1 MAKNSK
7 FVKLDKDVLL
17 EYIYDDGNLISDSYN
32 VLVDSRDR
40 RQSYIA
46 GPSSITGNTI
56 GNQLFKVDSVTQ
68 KYAKVNPSYY
78 SFLQLKEYSSGIP
91 VRHDTIKI
99 HIPINW
105 TFGEYLGFYIKVY
118 GFDTINTRTF
128 DISNFYFDMT
138 DVSQQYL
145 LNFTSPPLLFQ
156 EKLWGKNITINIPSL
171 SYISSQKTNNV
182 PKENSIN
189 ANLTNGA
196 GLNITSPVF
205 IDFQFVNNIQT
216 VNGVTTYILSTKTT
230 TTVPQTPEFER
241 LGLVVAHSING
252 DFFEIY
258 GVYND
263 TIAGFNQFIEE
274 SFNIGH
280 RYYIQYNITMYEQN
294 IRGKTTTVTV
304 HDNFNET
311 IEYRPIIKYS
321 TTTAIVDVEMRLID
335 AVDDSYI
342 IRRASYGMLQDEVSK
357 YSLNLTKINLAN
369 ANKPKI
375 YNIKSNIDPSL
386 VGISNS
392 MGRINKRKAVSGKVS
407 TPIIQ
412 IETVKVPFPILVD
425 RFNIVGRSD
434 NTSLNN
440 TLFYGIGKMII
451 NIYPFDNIITFTIA
465 NGNDNKP
472 DFLNMTGYGDIKL
485 TFRNDS
491 NTFEFPLYTDSGSI
505 NLDIG
510 QLAFKITQNK
520 FVDIK
525 KLYESGINLFYITSD
540 IQSVKSVVYSG
551 LFKIYDNA
559 ANVAGLGQAAPNANP
574 AIIKDPNLPQETAVV
589 TRRPVKESTPVLKPG
604 NTPRSVFDMR
614 TERTSMNIENTSV
627 FTQNQN
633 TNTTEYVLQ
642 SSQYPKVLSSIIG
655 MNLDDFVKLNGILRS
670 TLISAGKFIKV
681 PSNINFKS
689 DVLRPKGS
697 KEEGRL
703 GGNDKTNMRGGP
715 RDVNDRGGGND
726 RGGPRR

>member
-1 MAKNSK
+1 
-7 FVKLDKDVLL
+7 
-17 EYIYDDGNLISDSYN
+17 
-32 VLVDSRDR
+32 
-40 RQSYIA
+40 
-46 GPSSITGNTI
+46 
-56 GNQLFKVDSVTQ
+56 
-68 KYAKVNPSYY
+68 
-78 SFLQLKEYSSGIP
+78 
-91 VRHDTIKI
+91 
-99 HIPINW
+99 
-105 TFGEYLGFYIKVY
+105 
-118 GFDTINTRTF
+118 
-128 DISNFYFDMT
+128 MT

-171 SYISSQKTNNV
+171 SDLASQKTNNV

-205 IDFQFVNNIQT
+205 IDFHFIDNIQT
-216 VNGVTTYILSTKTT
+216 VNGLTGYILSTKVT

-263 TIAGFNQFIEE
+263 TIAGFNQFMDE

-280 RYYIQYNITMYEQN
+280 RYYVQYNITMYEQN

-321 TTTAIVDVEMRLID
+321 TTTAIIDVEMRLID

-342 IRRASYGMLQDEVSK
+342 IRRASYCMLQDEVSK
-357 YSLNLTKINLAN
+357 YSLNLTKINLTN

-386 VGISNS
+386 VGMSNS
-392 MGRINKRKAVSGKVS
+392 MGRITKPISISKAVTGRVSGS
-407 TPIIQ
+407 NNNNTPIIQ
-412 IETVKVPFPILVD
+412 IETVKVPFPVLVD
-425 RFNIVGRSD
+425 KFNIVGKSD
-434 NTSLNN
+434 NASFNN

-465 NGNDNKP
+465 NGSDTKP

-491 NTFEFPLYTDSGSI
+491 KTFDFPLYTDSGSV
-505 NLDIG
+505 NLDLG
-510 QLAFKITQNK
+510 QLSFKITQNK

-551 LFKIYDNA
+551 LFKIYDSA
-559 ANVAGLGQAAPNANP
+559 ANVAGLNQEAASSANP
-574 AIIKDPNLPQETAVV
+574 AIIKDPKLPQETAVV
-589 TRRPVKESTPVLKPG
+589 TRRPVKQSAPVAKPG
-604 NTPRSVFDMR
+604 MSKANMLQQSI
-614 TERTSMNIENTSV
+614 SKAA
-627 FTQNQN
+627 
-633 TNTTEYVLQ
+633 TNL
-642 SSQYPKVLSSIIG
+642 K
-655 MNLDDFVKLNGILRS
+655 NK
-670 TLISAGKFIKV
+670 
-681 PSNINFKS
+681 
-689 DVLRPKGS
+689 
-697 KEEGRL
+697 L
-703 GGNDKTNMRGGP
+703 GGQ
-715 RDVNDRGGGND
+715 
-726 RGGPRR
+726 

>member
-1 MAKNSK
+1 MAKISK

-17 EYIYDDGNLISDSYN
+17 EYIYDDGNLISESYDI
-32 VLVDSRDR
+32 LVDSRDR

-46 GPSSITGNTI
+46 GSSSVTGNTI
-56 GNQLFKVDSVTQ
+56 GNQLFKVDTVTQ

-78 SFLQLKEYSSGIP
+78 SFLQLKEYASGTP
-91 VRHDTIKI
+91 TRHDTIKI
-99 HIPINW
+99 HVPINW
-105 TFGEYLGFYIKVY
+105 TFGEHLGFYVKVY
-118 GFDTINTRTF
+118 GFDTTNTRIF

-156 EKLWGKNITINIPSL
+156 EKLWGKNITIQIPAL
-171 SYISSQKTNNV
+171 SDLANQKTNNV

-205 IDFQFVNNIQT
+205 IDFHFVDNIQT
-216 VNGVTTYILSTKTT
+216 VNGVTSYILSSKVT
-230 TTVPQTPEFER
+230 TTVPQTPEFEK
-241 LGLVVAHSING
+241 LGLVVAHSPNG

-263 TIAGFNQFIEE
+263 TIAGFNQFMDE

-280 RYYIQYNITMYEQN
+280 RYYVQYNITMYEQN

-311 IEYRPIIKYS
+311 VEYRPIIKYS
-321 TTTAIVDVEMRLID
+321 TTTAIIDVEMRLID

-357 YSLNLTKINLAN
+357 YSLNLTKINLVN

-386 VGISNS
+386 VGMSNS
-392 MGRINKRKAVSGKVS
+392 MGRITKPISISKAVTGKVTGS
-407 TPIIQ
+407 GNGNGNNLNNTPIIQ
-412 IETVKVPFPILVD
+412 IETVKVPFPVLVD
-425 RFNIVGRSD
+425 KFNIVGKSD
-434 NTSLNN
+434 NATVNN
-440 TLFYGIGKMII
+440 TIFYGIGKMVII
-451 NIYPFDNIITFTIA
+451 IYPFDNILTFTIA

-472 DFLNMTGYGDIKL
+472 DFLNMSGYGDIKL
-485 TFRNDS
+485 TFRNDTK
-491 NTFEFPLYTDSGSI
+491 TFDFPLYTDSGSV
-505 NLDIG
+505 NLALG

-551 LFKIYDNA
+551 LFKVYDNA
-559 ANVAGLGQAAPNANP
+559 ANVADLNQTAASNANP
-574 AIIKDPNLPQETAVV
+574 AIIKDPKLPQETAVV
-589 TRRPVKESTPVLKPG
+589 TRRPVKQSAPIAKPG
-604 NTPRSVFDMR
+604 LSKDALTAITKV
-614 TERTSMNIENTSV
+614 T
-627 FTQNQN
+627 NQ
-633 TNTTEYVLQ
+633 
-642 SSQYPKVLSSIIG
+642 
-655 MNLDDFVKLNGILRS
+655 
-670 TLISAGKFIKV
+670 IK
-681 PSNINFKS
+681 N
-689 DVLRPKGS
+689 KG
-697 KEEGRL
+697 G
-703 GGNDKTNMRGGP
+703 
-715 RDVNDRGGGND
+715 
-726 RGGPRR
+726 

>member
-1 MAKNSK
+1 MAKISK

-17 EYIYDDGNLISDSYN
+17 EYIYDDGNLISESYDI
-32 VLVDSRDR
+32 LVDSRDR
-40 RQSYIA
+40 RQSYIS
-46 GPSSITGNTI
+46 GSSSITGNTM

-78 SFLQLKEYSSGIP
+78 SFLQLKEYASGTP
-91 VRHDTIKI
+91 TRHDTIKI
-99 HIPINW
+99 HVPINW
-105 TFGEYLGFYIKVY
+105 TFGEHLGFYIKVY
-118 GFDTINTRTF
+118 GFDTTNTRIF

-156 EKLWGKNITINIPSL
+156 EKLWGKNITIQIPAL
-171 SYISSQKTNNV
+171 SDLANQKTNNV

-189 ANLTNGA
+189 ANLTNGS

-205 IDFQFVNNIQT
+205 IDFHFVDNIQT
-216 VNGVTTYILSTKTT
+216 VNGVTSYVLSTKVT
-230 TTVPQTPEFER
+230 TTVPQTPEFEK
-241 LGLVVAHSING
+241 LGLVVAHSPNG

-263 TIAGFNQFIEE
+263 TIAGFNQFMDE

-280 RYYIQYNITMYEQN
+280 RYYVQYNITMYEQN

-321 TTTAIVDVEMRLID
+321 TTTAIIDVEMRLID

-357 YSLNLTKINLAN
+357 YSLNLTKINLTN

-386 VGISNS
+386 VGMSNS
-392 MGRINKRKAVSGKVS
+392 MGRITKPISVSKAVTGRVSGS
-407 TPIIQ
+407 NNNNINNTPIIQ
-412 IETVKVPFPILVD
+412 IETVQVPFPVLVD
-425 RFNIVGRSD
+425 KFNVVGKSD
-434 NTSLNN
+434 NASFNN

-465 NGNDNKP
+465 NGDSNKP

-491 NTFEFPLYTDSGSI
+491 NTFDFPLYTDSGSV
-505 NLDIG
+505 NLALG

-520 FVDIK
+520 FIDIK

-551 LFKIYDNA
+551 LFKIYDSA
-559 ANVAGLGQAAPNANP
+559 SNVAGLNQEAASSANP
-574 AIIKDPNLPQETAVV
+574 AIIKDPKLPQETAVV
-589 TRRPVKESTPVLKPG
+589 TRRPVKQSMPVAKPG
-604 NTPRSVFDMR
+604 LSKDALNAITKIS
-614 TERTSMNIENTSV
+614 
-627 FTQNQN
+627 NQ
-633 TNTTEYVLQ
+633 
-642 SSQYPKVLSSIIG
+642 
-655 MNLDDFVKLNGILRS
+655 
-670 TLISAGKFIKV
+670 IK
-681 PSNINFKS
+681 N
-689 DVLRPKGS
+689 KG
-697 KEEGRL
+697 G
-703 GGNDKTNMRGGP
+703 
-715 RDVNDRGGGND
+715 
-726 RGGPRR
+726 

>member
-1 MAKNSK
+1 MAKISK

-17 EYIYDDGNLISDSYN
+17 EYIYDDGNLISESYDI
-32 VLVDSRDR
+32 LVDSRDR

-46 GPSSITGNTI
+46 GSSSITGNTM

-78 SFLQLKEYSSGIP
+78 SFLQLKEYASGTP
-91 VRHDTIKI
+91 TRHDTIKI
-99 HIPINW
+99 HVPINW
-105 TFGEYLGFYIKVY
+105 TFGEHLGFFIKVY
-118 GFDTINTRTF
+118 GFDTTNTRIF

-171 SYISSQKTNNV
+171 SDLASQKTNNV

-205 IDFQFVNNIQT
+205 IDFHFIDNIQT
-216 VNGVTTYILSTKTT
+216 VNGLTGYILSSKVT

-263 TIAGFNQFIEE
+263 TIAGFNQFMDE

-280 RYYIQYNITMYEQN
+280 RYYVQYNITMYEQN

-321 TTTAIVDVEMRLID
+321 TTTAIIDVEMRLID

-369 ANKPKI
+369 AHKPKI

-386 VGISNS
+386 VGMSNS
-392 MGRINKRKAVSGKVS
+392 MGRITKPISISKAVTGRVSGSNNNNNNK
-407 TPIIQ
+407 PIIQ
-412 IETVKVPFPILVD
+412 IETVKIPFPVLVD
-425 RFNIVGRSD
+425 KFNIVGKSD
-434 NTSLNN
+434 NASFNN

-465 NGNDNKP
+465 NGSDTKP

-491 NTFEFPLYTDSGSI
+491 KTFDFPLYTDSGSV
-505 NLDIG
+505 NLDLG

-520 FVDIK
+520 FIDIK

-551 LFKIYDNA
+551 LFKIYDSA
-559 ANVAGLGQAAPNANP
+559 ANVAGLNQGAASSANP
-574 AIIKDPNLPQETAVV
+574 AIIKDPKLPQETAVV
-589 TRRPVKESTPVLKPG
+589 TRRPVKQSTPVAKPG
-604 NTPRSVFDMR
+604 MSKANM
-614 TERTSMNIENTSV
+614 
-627 FTQNQN
+627 
-633 TNTTEYVLQ
+633 LQ
-642 SSQYPKVLSSIIG
+642 QSIS
-655 MNLDDFVKLNGILRS
+655 KAA
-670 TLISAGKFIKV
+670 T
-681 PSNINFKS
+681 NFKNN
-689 DVLRPKGS
+689 
-697 KEEGRL
+697 L
-703 GGNDKTNMRGGP
+703 GKQ
-715 RDVNDRGGGND
+715 
-726 RGGPRR
+726 